1 MSHAVFLHLRGGEED
16 AERADWSRQDGVSHC
31 TVLTSSQHI
40 HGTPSLAN
48 HLLAGAAAG
57 ASGAIA
63 TAPMDV
69 IKTRLQ
75 TEVSLPRDQRRY
87 KVGCHH

>member
-1 MSHAVFLHLRGGEED
+1 MEC
-16 AERADWSRQDGVSHC
+16 WSQALIDTCH
-31 TVLTSSQHI
+31 SQYFFTYEVAKRTQSELI
-40 HGTPSLAN
+40 GRDKMGLAN

-57 ASGAIA
+57 ASGALV

-69 IKTRLQ
+69 VKTRLQ

-87 KVGCHH
+87 KVSTFI